1 MLACAIALSSSAS
14 ALVLTPAMRPAAV
27 QMPAINMMFGGGGG
41 GGGGGDGEEAGFM
54 SVPSRL
60 PL

>member
-41 GGGGGDGEEAGFM
+41 GGGDGEEAGFM

>member
-1 MLACAIALSSSAS
+1 MLACATALSSSAS

-41 GGGGGDGEEAGFM
+41 GGGDGEEAGFM